1 MERIAICGV
10 MASGKTY
17 LADALHDELD
27 YTKFSLATGVK
38 DLARDV
44 FLMEGKDRKLL
55 QQIGMKMRQIQPKVW
70 INLLMRRV
78 AEYSNSLKWAGDSA
92 YDPDLATGPNPH
104 PKELRVVVDDCR
116 FINEVVAFKEAGW
129 TIIRIHIDDDLQIKR
144 LKKTYG
150 KEADQHIQNRKDDSE
165 SEMNYMNDEL
175 FDLVVNAAD
184 DDSVVA
190 QVLDWLQEQPTQ
202 RLNSR

>member
-1 MERIAICGV
+1 MVRAKKRGCQKCKNV
-10 MASGKTY
+10 
-17 LADALHDELD
+17 ELED
-27 YTKFSLATGVK
+27 GSK
-38 DLARDV
+38 V
-44 FLMEGKDRKLL
+44 FLVKMKGPWDK
-55 QQIGMKMRQIQPKVW
+55 QQV
-70 INLLMRRV
+70 
-78 AEYSNSLKWAGDSA
+78 
-92 YDPDLATGPNPH
+92 
-104 PKELRVVVDDCR
+104 RVVKNL
-116 FINEVVAFKEAGW
+116 INEVVAFKEAGW

>member
-78 AEYSNSLKWAGDSA
+78 AEHSNALK
-92 YDPDLATGPNPH
+92 PTGVPV
-104 PKELRVVVDDCR
+104 KVVVDDCR

-165 SEMNYMNDEL
+165 AEMNYMNDDL
-175 FDLVVNAAD
+175 FDLVVKAAD

-190 QVLDWLQEQPTQ
+190 QVLEWLQEQPTQ
-202 RLNSR
+202 RLSSS

>member
-1 MERIAICGV
+1 MIMKRIAICGV

-17 LADALHDELD
+17 IADALHEKLG
-27 YTKFSLATGVK
+27 YEKFSLATGVK
-38 DLARDV
+38 DLGRDV

-78 AEYSNSLKWAGDSA
+78 AEYSNS
-92 YDPDLATGPNPH
+92 H
-104 PKELRVVVDDCR
+104 QQELRVVVDDCR

-150 KEADQHIQNRKDDSE
+150 KEADQHIENRKDDSE
-165 SEMNYMNDEL
+165 AEMNYMNDEL
-175 FDLVVNAAD
+175 FDLVVNATD

-202 RLNSR
+202 RLNSS

>member
-1 MERIAICGV
+1 
-10 MASGKTY
+10 
-17 LADALHDELD
+17 
-27 YTKFSLATGVK
+27 
-38 DLARDV
+38 
-44 FLMEGKDRKLL
+44 
-55 QQIGMKMRQIQPKVW
+55 
-70 INLLMRRV
+70 
-78 AEYSNSLKWAGDSA
+78 
-92 YDPDLATGPNPH
+92 
-104 PKELRVVVDDCR
+104 VDDCR